1 MTEEQDSLSDIALKI
16 NDRIKIMKD
25 KMEKTMYRSE
35 TDRLWV
41 RIETLQWVLAQIL
54 SLRQ

>member
-1 MTEEQDSLSDIALKI
+1 MNESDSLSDIELKI
-16 NDRIKIMKD
+16 NERIKIIKD

-41 RIETLQWVLAQIL
+41 RIETLQLLLLVG
-54 SLRQ
+54 

>member
-1 MTEEQDSLSDIALKI
+1 MNEKDSLSDIELKI
-16 NDRIKIMKD
+16 NDRIKIIKD

-35 TDRLWV
+35 IDRLWV

>member
-1 MTEEQDSLSDIALKI
+1 MNENESLSDMELKI
-16 NDRIKIMKD
+16 NGRIKVIRD
-25 KMEKTMYRSE
+25 KTEKTMYRSE

-41 RIETLQWVLAQIL
+41 WIETLQWVLAQIL

>member
-1 MTEEQDSLSDIALKI
+1 MTEEQDSLSDIELKI
-16 NDRIKIMKD
+16 NDRIKIRKD

>member
-1 MTEEQDSLSDIALKI
+1 MNENDSLSDIELKI
-16 NDRIKIMKD
+16 NDRIKIIKD
-25 KMEKTMYRSE
+25 KMEKTIYRSE

-54 SLRQ
+54 SLWQ

>member
-1 MTEEQDSLSDIALKI
+1 MNEYDSLSDIEYKI
-16 NDRIKIMKD
+16 NDRIKIIRH

-41 RIETLQWVLAQIL
+41 RIETLLWALAQL
-54 SLRQ
+54 H